1 LFRNVVKAA
10 WNQLQGSTAASALA
24 SGWKREPEFI
34 SKTFHFDSYSD
45 AVRAVA
51 SIDDAS
57 TMMDHHANMSF
68 VHKCS
73 SGVDVE
79 LKLFTYDSKTVTEKD
94 YAAAKTI
101 DSLIDD
107 RAIEMKKFSYNLL
120 EESIAKFPANPRGS
134 SKLLYVN
141 NNGDV
146 SYATNFSES
155 FPSLAEGCHIV
166 FNESRVVEA
175 RLFLQEQSNHKEK
188 LEMMILDLGNVELNN
203 RSASTTPLEV
213 MLRREGVEKGALF
226 QVATKN
232 ETVQVVVDESLG
244 EWLEDEKS
252 DGNGTRCMV
261 RILSED
267 SVAEFLEK
275 EGSVPIP
282 PYLQRAAESLDKER
296 YNNVYAKA
304 KQAGSV
310 AAPTAGLHFTPTV
323 LEKIGM
329 TNCSYLTLHV
339 GAGTFQPV
347 LVEDA
352 RDHRMHGESF
362 GVSVYELKNIIK
374 ALEDNKPL
382 IAVGTTSCR
391 TLESLF
397 WLGVKRIRGMEYTEL
412 GQKEWMALRVGE
424 GSNLSRTEALKVLVA
439 DKDDGDIIHGRTS
452 LMIAPPNYEFQV
464 IDHLVT
470 NFHAPDSTLMLLVSA
485 FFKDKDGELI
495 RRIYED
501 AQDSGYRF
509 LSYGDVCFFKRQGLK

>member
-79 LKLFTYDSKTVTEKD
+79 LQLFTYDSKTVTEKD

-175 RLFLQEQSNHKEK
+175 RLFLQEQSNQKEK
-188 LEMMILDLGNVELNN
+188 LEMMILDLGNVDLNN

-244 EWLEDEKS
+244 
-252 DGNGTRCMV
+252 
-261 RILSED
+261 
-267 SVAEFLEK
+267 
-275 EGSVPIP
+275 
-282 PYLQRAAESLDKER
+282 
-296 YNNVYAKA
+296 
-304 KQAGSV
+304 
-310 AAPTAGLHFTPTV
+310 
-323 LEKIGM
+323 
-329 TNCSYLTLHV
+329 
-339 GAGTFQPV
+339 
-347 LVEDA
+347 
-352 RDHRMHGESF
+352 
-362 GVSVYELKNIIK
+362 
-374 ALEDNKPL
+374 
-382 IAVGTTSCR
+382 
-391 TLESLF
+391 
-397 WLGVKRIRGMEYTEL
+397 
-412 GQKEWMALRVGE
+412 
-424 GSNLSRTEALKVLVA
+424 
-439 DKDDGDIIHGRTS
+439 
-452 LMIAPPNYEFQV
+452 
-464 IDHLVT
+464 
-470 NFHAPDSTLMLLVSA
+470 
-485 FFKDKDGELI
+485 
-495 RRIYED
+495 
-501 AQDSGYRF
+501 
-509 LSYGDVCFFKRQGLK
+509 